1 MQDSPSQFF
10 NMLSGNLTGQINSCM
25 LGKIEKF
32 DPTTMKAQVVPLV
45 KDKPMLIEVPVS
57 FMKAGPFIIRPP
69 YKRGDMVLIVFAD
82 ADIDNILLTGDVSEP
97 NTNRGHS
104 MDDAIVV
111 GGIMPFTGSL
121 PGEHA
126 EDLII
131 AKSDLSAKIVISQE
145 GNITIQGG
153 KVFLGSDTAAE
164 GIPLGDT
171 LKEWLDTHTHTA
183 PMGETS
189 SPLSAS
195 PSPSQVVKTV

>member
-32 DPTTMKAQVVPLV
+32 DPTTMKAQVVPLI

-57 FMKAGPFIIRPP
+57 FMRAGPFIIRPP
-69 YKRGDMVLIVFAD
+69 YKKGDMVLIVFAD

-97 NTNRGHS
+97 NTNRSHS

-111 GGIMPFTGSL
+111 GGIMPFTANL

-126 EDLII
+126 DDLVI
-131 AKSDLSAKIVISQE
+131 AKSDLTVKIVLTQD
-145 GNITIQGG
+145 GNIIIQGG

-171 LKEWLDTHTHTA
+171 LKQWLDGHTHPYSGGTTSA
-183 PMGETS
+183 PSGP
-189 SPLSAS
+189 SPE
-195 PSPSQVVKTV
+195 PSQVVKTV